1 MFRIF
6 RQITDRIV
14 VKVLLLAG
22 ARVDAEVEMEL
33 SDARAELLAHA
44 DELERSGV
52 EGCDELASRLR
63 SRATSLGMEKGGPA
77 AEAVEVKLLLADE
90 DLRATERRPG
100 LPQANSENTNLIAS
114 GEPRQK
120 RRGRPR
126 KNSAESPAAEESE
139 R

>member
-14 VKVLLLAG
+14 VKVLLLVG

-33 SDARAELLAHA
+33 SDARAELLAQA
-44 DELERSGV
+44 DALERSGV
-52 EGCDELASRLR
+52 EGCEDLASRLR
-63 SRATSLGMEKGGPA
+63 SRAISLGMEKNGPG

-90 DLRATERRPG
+90 DLRATEERKR
-100 LPQANSENTNLIAS
+100 LPHSPSANTTLAS
-114 GEPRQK
+114 SNEVQPK

-126 KNSAESPAAEESE
+126 KNATPTSPSGDNEE
-139 R
+139 